1 MAQAA
6 AVTEFITSD
15 NFTAFAD
22 FVNTCKNGDTEESV
36 KFLRQVVLTID
47 PNGLKPSLPRKK
59 QRVATP
65 VKAEAAAECVVEPL
79 DFSYHAGDEVDSKPA
94 TLLLLIPNK
103 SAVIAAVIGK
113 SGANIAQ
120 TQKASGANVQ
130 VDKSE
135 NKSADHV
142 EVKITGTVSSND
154 MAQAMIMQKIVS
166 ATQGKDTPEPAPQ
179 HTLLVVPNQAVGFL
193 IGKGGAVIK
202 ELQLNSGAHIQF
214 ENEKDTKPG
223 AAGRQVTIQS
233 ASEAIRNK
241 CAYLVSRKLAE
252 DAKVDVNWV
261 QKKETRMPQATG
273 VSSEQLMGL
282 SQPFDYNAFL
292 GNSGGGMVQPQ
303 QNMYQDYF
311 PPAMPQMPSLPNPF
325 TAQMP
330 SVPSSNPMGSL
341 SGMAPM
347 MGGQPTTTVDM
358 LVPNVAV
365 SRLIGKQGKNITE
378 MQSST
383 GARIQFQ
390 KETEML
396 PGATDR
402 KVTLTGTAIQTTAAQ
417 QTITM
422 QIMQIQQVPG
432 LTA

>member
-142 EVKITGTVSSND
+142 E
-154 MAQAMIMQKIVS
+154 
-166 ATQGKDTPEPAPQ
+166 
-179 HTLLVVPNQAVGFL
+179 AVGFL